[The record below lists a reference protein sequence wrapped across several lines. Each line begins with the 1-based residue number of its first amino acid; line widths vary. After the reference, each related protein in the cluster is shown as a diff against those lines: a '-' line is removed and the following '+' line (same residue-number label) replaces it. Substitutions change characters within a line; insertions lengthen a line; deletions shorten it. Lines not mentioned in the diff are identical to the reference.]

1 MVREQ
6 FPEYFNMLVIM
17 TKKTIKSFPA
27 IVVSA
32 LLVAISVSCTKEFV
46 DPSLVNNRPQYNLG
60 EKRYF
65 SCAAS
70 ATLPA
75 GNKAYANLAD
85 SNVYWENN
93 DILRINNADIP
104 INRISSD
111 GLTAYFSGSISPIE
125 DNVNNTY
132 AFFSVYPHTLINSAS
147 DWGGS
152 GTSSL
157 VPTIKLPARQL
168 YTDVSGSGSRLPH
181 NYMAAYTV
189 VPQSQETIHLY
200 FKNLC
205 CLLKLRLKSNS
216 GTKKVS
222 KVCVYTS
229 DSEQAGFHGANGLL
243 QFAGSNNAAVPTIQ
257 WDNCD
262 ATSHK
267 AYNYQRKLTLD
278 CTHETGGYVE
288 VGSSYKEFVIMIP
301 INLITGISNGELC
314 VEVYNEDSTRMMRMI
329 NSAPNLKRNHIY
341 TSDVTLDMDREGFID
356 GDFSISATKVAKFSR
371 GNLQFMGAELGTK
384 ADTSNFRHNVK
395 TGITRSGKFRFA
407 IHQYDFVGNGS
418 GDNQGTV
425 ATTKSTRVWNADGT
439 AFVSR
444 TPVDKHE
451 KYSTNNSTAY
461 NYNGWIDLFSYGTS
475 GSYRQPWAVPT
486 DGDWSGTS
494 SKSNIDSTNYDWGVY
509 NAISNGGDKPDL
521 WRTPKQME
529 WKYILQDRPN
539 ADSKIGFAQI
549 TDAQQ
554 EWDGGGTTAINGC
567 VLLPDNW
574 KLPTGLSFTPV
585 VFDGTWS
592 ATGDRNVSTLITS
605 PNNSYT
611 ASQWQEME
619 KAGAVFIPAS
629 GYRNGTAVTAVKE
642 KGYAFSSTRS
652 GSKYT
657 NHYFYFGN
665 ASAKKMSYDYNTARE
680 DHFGRGVRLIMDW

>member
-1 MVREQ
+1 
-6 FPEYFNMLVIM
+6 M

-189 VPQSQETIHLY
+189 VPRSQETIHLY

-205 CLLKLRLKSNS
+205 CLFKLRLISTS

-229 DSEQAGFHGANGLL
+229 DSEQAGFHGADGLL

-371 GNLQFMGAELGTK
+371 GNLQWLPSSNGNDSTTLTHAVKGGGT
-384 ADTSNFRHNVK
+384 RP
-395 TGITRSGKFRFA
+395 GKWRFA
-407 IHQYDFVGNGS
+407 IHQYDMVGGA
-418 GDNQGTV
+418 DNHGTV
-425 ATTKSTRVWNADGT
+425 ANLYSELEWDSTGTTLVGRTKVIGNGGT
-439 AFVSR
+439 NYEYSINDR
-444 TPVDKHE
+444 TNE
-451 KYSTNNSTAY
+451 GRIKY
-461 NYNGWIDLFSYGTS
+461 GIDWHDLFGFGTSGYVCRPWENKTS
-475 GSYRQPWAVPT
+475 GSYTGSST
-486 DGDWSGTS
+486 DIA
-494 SKSNIDSTNYDWGVY
+494 NTNYDWGVY
-509 NAISNGGDKPDL
+509 NAISNGGNKPDM
-521 WRTPKQME
+521 WRCLTMIE
-529 WKYILQDRPN
+529 WRYILRDRPH
-539 ADSKIGFAQI
+539 ALSKIGLSQI
-549 TDAQQ
+549 TDAVR
-554 EWDGGGTTAINGC
+554 EWNRNTMTVHGC
-567 VLLPDNW
+567 VILPDQFA
-574 KLPTGLSFTPV
+574 LPTGC
-585 VFDGTWS
+585 TWS
-592 ATGDRNVSTLITS
+592 AFNTTNSWNEADGYISTTTAKFKWS
-605 PNNSYT
+605 DNSYT
-611 ASQWQEME
+611 VAQWREME
-619 KAGAVFIPAS
+619 KAGAIFIPIS
-629 GYRNGTAVTAVKE
+629 GYREGKVLNSFNE
-642 KGYAFSSTRS
+642 RGYAYSSSRA
-652 GSKYT
+652 GSASA
-657 NHYFYFGN
+657 NHYFYCGTN
-665 ASAKKMSYDYNTARE
+665 NSKISYMKNSGTNDYY
-680 DHFGRGVRLIMDW
+680 GRGVRLIMDW